1 MQRVLVI
8 GGGTGGVMAANRMRR
23 AFGGD
28 EADITVLERSDRHV
42 YQPGFV
48 PLLFDLDK
56 PENLVRPTKDLL
68 LKGINLIADE
78 AKLIDPRENRV
89 ATAQSGDLFYDYLV
103 IATGA
108 QLYLDEP
115 EGMKEGLEK
124 AENVFTFYSLEDAL
138 KLRDALKRLEGG
150 TIVSSVAEMPI
161 KCLAAPVKF
170 ILLAESTLRKR
181 GQRDKYRFVLTVPTL
196 SIPPNMEPYASAL
209 EAILT
214 ARGIEVMLDF
224 TPATVDPET
233 GTIEDFRGNQVKFDL
248 LSIIPPHEGQDLLQN
263 SQDVADP
270 VGWVPCDRNSLR
282 HRSVDNIY
290 VIGDAGNFPSGKTAS
305 GARKQAKVLAQ
316 RMRDHIR
323 GREPEAIYDGHTICP
338 IYTRHGRAMF
348 AEFDYERSISPAKE
362 SYIKWLIHIHMLRRL
377 YWNFMLK
384 GLI

>member
-1 MQRVLVI
+1 MRFLSQSDKGQKMQRIVV
-8 GGGTGGVMAANRMRR
+8 
-23 AFGGD
+23 
-28 EADITVLERSDRHV
+28 
-42 YQPGFV
+42 FV
-48 PLLFDLDK
+48 PLLFDLDR
-56 PENLVRPTKDLL
+56 PENLVRPTKELL
-68 LKGINLIADE
+68 LNGINLIADE
-78 AKLIDPRENRV
+78 AKLINPNGNMV
-89 ATAQSGDLFYDYLV
+89 TTSKTGDLFYDYLI

-108 QLYLDEP
+108 QLYLNEP

-124 AENVFTFYSLEDAL
+124 AENVFTFYGLEDAIR
-138 KLRDALKRLEGG
+138 LRDALKRLEGG
-150 TIVSSVAEMPI
+150 TIVSSIAEMPI

-170 ILLAESTLRKR
+170 IMLAESTIRMR

-214 ARGIEVMLDF
+214 AKGIEVMLDF
-224 TPATVDPET
+224 TPAKVDPET
-233 GTIEDFRGNQVKFDL
+233 RTIEDFKGNQVKFDL
-248 LSIIPPHEGQDLLQN
+248 LAIIPPHEGQDLLQN

-282 HRSVDNIY
+282 HRSIDNIY

-316 RMRDHIR
+316 RMRAHIR
-323 GREPEAIYDGHTICP
+323 DREPEAIYDGHTICP

-348 AEFDYERSISPAKE
+348 AEFDYDKSISPAKE
-362 SYIKWLIHIHMLRRL
+362 SYIKWLIHIHMLRWL
-377 YWNFMLK
+377 YWNFMLN